1 MSMNSPPMRDVD
13 PEAELLKERDT
24 TQAFAQAAQDAL
36 AAEALRRDL
45 ERKSMELED
54 LRGHIIFT
62 ILFADE

>member
-1 MSMNSPPMRDVD
+1 MSMNSPTMRDVD

-24 TQAFAQAAQDAL
+24 TQAFAQAALDAL